1 MLTWRAIDLH
11 VYVGMQA
18 DQIALNRDQT
28 NKQTNKQ
35 TKKTILLFLTSPLL
49 IANLPASFVV
59 TCTSSYLTESKK
71 SRQKNDPEHR

>member
-11 VYVGMQA
+11 QYVGMQS

-35 TKKTILLFLTSPLL
+35 AKKIFLTSPLL
-49 IANLPASFVV
+49 ITNLPASFVV

>member
-28 NKQTNKQ
+28 NKQA
-35 TKKTILLFLTSPLL
+35 KKEKILTSPLL

-59 TCTSSYLTESKK
+59 TCTSSYLPYRE
-71 SRQKNDPEHR
+71 QKV